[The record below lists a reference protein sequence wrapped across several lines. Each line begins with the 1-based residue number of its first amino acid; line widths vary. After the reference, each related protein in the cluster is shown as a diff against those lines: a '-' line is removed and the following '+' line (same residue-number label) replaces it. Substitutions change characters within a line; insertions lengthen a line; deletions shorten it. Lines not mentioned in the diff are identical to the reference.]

1 MKRPLGRS
9 IVAGALALLLA
20 TPTVGAAGADLAT
33 GIRQV
38 DEGDYEGA
46 VLTLG
51 EVIRD
56 LRSQPGKEKDQAQ
69 AHLYL
74 GIARL
79 ALGETT
85 AAGISF
91 REALAL
97 DPTLRLSPTRYSPK
111 VIAAFEE
118 ARREEEARRDAE
130 ASQPVPAAKKHG
142 SGGRIALLAGIGAAA
157 GAAAVVLTRGGSQA
171 PGGLRLLGAL
181 FATPVLECP
190 NGSLESPL
198 PVTVLVEAD
207 NSGSEAVS
215 LSSASLTLIIVT
227 SPAVP
232 SEVGFASSA
241 PTTVTPSSVGAR
253 GNATLR
259 VDSSLLCS
267 NGSRDAARFNEWTG
281 RVTLTTSAGVLSVET
296 TDRLRVNIP

>member
-1 MKRPLGRS
+1 
-9 IVAGALALLLA
+9 
-20 TPTVGAAGADLAT
+20 
-33 GIRQV
+33 
-38 DEGDYEGA
+38 
-46 VLTLG
+46 
-51 EVIRD
+51 
-56 LRSQPGKEKDQAQ
+56 
-69 AHLYL
+69 
-74 GIARL
+74 
-79 ALGETT
+79 
-85 AAGISF
+85 
-91 REALAL
+91 
-97 DPTLRLSPTRYSPK
+97 
-111 VIAAFEE
+111 
-118 ARREEEARRDAE
+118 
-130 ASQPVPAAKKHG
+130 
-142 SGGRIALLAGIGAAA
+142 
-157 GAAAVVLTRGGSQA
+157 
-171 PGGLRLLGAL
+171 
-181 FATPVLECP
+181 
-190 NGSLESPL
+190 L